1 MQFQTIVSAV
11 IAQLL
16 LASLVVDS
24 AKLPFNKYVIMDD
37 KVTFF
42 EAWRSCQY
50 YGLQLAS
57 VTSSEDNQQLS
68 KLMNRSARGNDTFW
82 LAGTDV
88 GREGKWVWITTNKLV
103 LHFSNWGSISP
114 LFAEVNDCMAIGSF
128 TEDRTL
134 WDDIPC
140 SEAHK
145 YVCQKV

>member
-68 KLMNRSARGNDTFW
+68 KLVNRSARGNDTFW

>member
-16 LASLVVDS
+16 LASLVADS